1 MTPHITAAVLGLSIG
16 LGILWLV
23 RRDRLHGLYALW
35 WLLVAA
41 GALGIGLF
49 PRSVDWLGALFGVNY
64 PPTLL
69 VVLVLAAVIL
79 KLLAIDIGVTRR
91 ERRVRRLLQKIA
103 ILELELRSL
112 RSEMEARHPEP
123 TESAESVDPAA
134 PRRTGTHD

>member
-1 MTPHITAAVLGLSIG
+1 MTPQITAALLGVGTALV
-16 LGILWLV
+16 ILWLV

-35 WLLVAA
+35 WLAVAV
-41 GALGIGLF
+41 GALVIGLF

-64 PPTLL
+64 PPMLL
-69 VVLVLAAVIL
+69 VLIVLAAVIL

-91 ERRVRRLLQKIA
+91 ERRVRRLMQKIA

-112 RSEMEARHPEP
+112 RAEFEAKSEPQQDDADE
-123 TESAESVDPAA
+123 